1 MRFPAFIFIVLSIFY
16 GVIFGQTDPAQ
27 AKEAEKAVKEATT
40 AEKPEAESEEAVTLE
55 QATPSSGLEVTRAAI
70 CMGIDNREP
79 QESGEKF
86 TKDIGKIYC
95 FSHIKG
101 ADRPLNIVHKWY
113 YKYKLM
119 SSIALRIKADNW
131 RTFSYKTIT
140 PDMVGEWKV
149 EIVNSENDEVL
160 QLLKFLVE

>member
-1 MRFPAFIFIVLSIFY
+1 MRCPAIFLIALFIVC
-16 GVIFGQTDPAQ
+16 GVVFGQTDPAQ
-27 AKEAEKAVKEATT
+27 GNKAEESAKEVTT
-40 AEKPEAESEEAVTLE
+40 ADNSEIEKAVTLE
-55 QATPSSGLEVTRAAI
+55 QAAPSGLEVTRAAV

-86 TKDIGKIYC
+86 TKDVGKVYC

-131 RTFSYKTIT
+131 RTYSYKTIA

>member
-1 MRFPAFIFIVLSIFY
+1 MRFPAIFLTALLMLC
-16 GVIFGQTDPAQ
+16 GVVFGQTDPAQ
-27 AKEAEKAVKEATT
+27 GNEAEEPAKKVT
-40 AEKPEAESEEAVTLE
+40 AADKTEVEKAVTLE
-55 QATPSSGLEVTRAAI
+55 QAPPSGLEVTRAAV
-70 CMGIDNREP
+70 CMGVDNREP

-86 TKDIGKIYC
+86 TRDVGKVYC

-101 ADRPLNIVHKWY
+101 ADRPLNVVHKWY

-131 RTFSYKTIT
+131 RTYSYKKIT

-149 EIVNSENDEVL
+149 EIVNRENDEVL

>member
-1 MRFPAFIFIVLSIFY
+1 MRFPAIFLTALLMLC
-16 GVIFGQTDPAQ
+16 GVVFGQTDPAQ
-27 AKEAEKAVKEATT
+27 EKKTEETAKEVQTAGKTKTESEKAV
-40 AEKPEAESEEAVTLE
+40 PLE
-55 QATPSSGLEVTRAAI
+55 QAEPSGLEVTRAAI

-79 QESGEKF
+79 QESAEKF
-86 TKDIGKIYC
+86 SKDVGKVFC

-101 ADRPLNIVHKWY
+101 ADKQVNVVHKWY

-119 SSIALRIKADNW
+119 SSIALRVKANNW
-131 RTFSYKTIT
+131 RTYSYKTIA

-149 EIVNSENDEVL
+149 EIVNSENDELL

>member
-1 MRFPAFIFIVLSIFY
+1 MRFPAIFFIPFLMLC
-16 GVIFGQTDPAQ
+16 GVVFGQSDPAQ
-27 AKEAEKAVKEATT
+27 GKKAEKAAKEVTT
-40 AEKPEAESEEAVTLE
+40 ADKPEIEQAVTLE
-55 QATPSSGLEVTRAAI
+55 PAAPSGLEVTRAAV

-86 TKDIGKIYC
+86 AKDVGKVYC

-101 ADRPLNIVHKWY
+101 ADRPLNIMHKWY

-131 RTFSYKTIT
+131 RTFSYKTIA